1 MLESQFYAI
10 SAVSV
15 VEVAVCGLYLNNF
28 SAINV
33 LEFGEAVKDSVQIDS
48 PFQQVQHVTWKQ
60 HKKHA
65 LLKVNHLNWVSLIK
79 WLSQQLS
86 NHLFVYQPLVNQP
99 LMGLLNPFADQM
111 LPNQP
116 LVN

>member
-48 PFQQVQHVTWKQ
+48 PFQQVQHVT
-60 HKKHA
+60 
-65 LLKVNHLNWVSLIK
+65 
-79 WLSQQLS
+79 
-86 NHLFVYQPLVNQP
+86 
-99 LMGLLNPFADQM
+99 
-111 LPNQP
+111 
-116 LVN
+116 